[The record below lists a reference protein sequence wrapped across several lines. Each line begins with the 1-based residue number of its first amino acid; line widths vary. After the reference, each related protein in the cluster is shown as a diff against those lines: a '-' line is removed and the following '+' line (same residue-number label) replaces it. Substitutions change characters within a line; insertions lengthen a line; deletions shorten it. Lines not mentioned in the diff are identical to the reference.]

1 MADTNFKL
9 YVPEGTRKIACR
21 FRLPSVG
28 EKRPPLMI
36 MATGLYSYM
45 DKESQE
51 AVAQRYLGAGFAVL
65 QFNFMG
71 HGYPPYKSDGDI
83 KDITLSSSINDLT
96 AVWNYSRQLSEVVNT
111 DHTVLQATSYGAL
124 TAMMAEEQGKIAPEA
139 MISISPYSFY
149 KLKPWA
155 LPLSI
160 VGHILPNEVKKALH
174 FNIPVKLLDDFMENH
189 PNALKKKG
197 FMGNTAIH
205 FFVGEDDKISSAET
219 VKSWTNMINYDA
231 DIGYPGGRQAQYTIY
246 PGVKHFYMPEEVG
259 KDIFR
264 TSLRF
269 VKTVAAQSEMR
280 KGVTARLQER
290 HV

>member
-1 MADTNFKL
+1 MADTDFKL
-9 YVPEGTRKIACR
+9 YVPEDARKIACR

-28 EKRPPLMI
+28 ENRPPLMI

-83 KDITLSSSINDLT
+83 KDITLSSSIDDLT
-96 AVWNYSRQLSEVVNT
+96 TVWNYSRQLSGIVDTN
-111 DHTVLQATSYGAL
+111 HTVIQATSYGAL

-155 LPLSI
+155 LPLSV
-160 VGHILPNEVKKALH
+160 VGHALPNGLKRALH
-174 FNIPVKLLDDFMENH
+174 FNIPLKLLDDFRENH

-197 FMGNTAIH
+197 FMGNTAIY

-219 VKSWTNMINYDA
+219 VKSWTNMINNDA
-231 DIGYPGGRQAQYTIY
+231 DIGYPGGRQAHYTIY
-246 PGVKHFYMPEEVG
+246 PGVKHFYMPPEVG
-259 KDIFR
+259 EDIFQE
-264 TSLRF
+264 SLRF
-269 VKTVAAQSEMR
+269 LKKVAAQSEMR
-280 KGVTARLQER
+280 RGVDSRLREHR
-290 HV
+290 A